1 MEQIA
6 DPFEAAKKQIAADYA
21 AGKEDLLVKKTAALL
36 SHVKNLHKEHVWL
49 ANLEILSKYGIKYE
63 TALAAYMELQDP
75 R

>member
-6 DPFEAAKKQIAADYA
+6 DPFEATKKQITADYK
-21 AGKEDLLVKKTAALL
+21 AGKEDMLIKKTALLL

-49 ANLEILSKYGIKYE
+49 ANLEILSKYGIRYE
-63 TALAAYMELQDP
+63 TALSAYMELQDP